1 MKIHTY
7 GIEHAPLIIM
17 LPGSFCNA
25 DTMEDIITRL
35 ETEFHI
41 LAVDYSGQYPGS
53 EKPFTSRSGEAAEI
67 VRHLS
72 EHSLSSVAL
81 VYGQSMGGEIGLELL
96 SQLKKNN
103 IAVGAAFFD
112 GGPFLRFPK
121 AVSKLLGSKF
131 RSIIGNLRGKTL
143 EESLREPT
151 IVKFSGGKPERYS
164 SMLGPIC
171 RNAMYMS
178 DETLEREADA
188 CVTFDYPG
196 VDRDFQKNLYFF
208 YSREESAWRFCHRK
222 LQKAYPHAQYK
233 LVSGYGHVG
242 YPGEHPDEYCGWL
255 SSLARGE
262 KPEDFFAEG
271 KVMDDKQKSKDYFN
285 SHSSTIINRNGY
297 WSFDYRITAKYLKRQ
312 NVRKL
317 IDIGCGNGAFLEMF
331 HNAAPGVMLYGIDL
345 SHEMVAQS
353 RLRLPEADIVEGDAE
368 DIPFDDETFDAA
380 SCHMSIHHHPH
391 PEKSISEMY
400 RILEKDG
407 CVVINELT
415 GPALLR
421 RFMNWWFTKWPT
433 GDHAVYS
440 AAEMEEMLREAGF
453 EHIHSRLIT
462 PFTYVCTGRKC
473 GSADC

>member
-7 GIEHAPLIIM
+7 GSEHAPAIIM

-25 DTMEDIITRL
+25 DTMANIITVL
-35 ETEFHI
+35 EAEFHI
-41 LAVDYSGQYPGS
+41 LAADYNGQYAGS
-53 EKPFTSRSGEAAEI
+53 EKSFTSRSGEAKEI
-67 VRHLS
+67 IHYLL
-72 EHSLSSVAL
+72 EHSQSSVAL
-81 VYGQSMGGEIGLELL
+81 VYGQSMGCEIGLELL

-121 AVSKLLGSKF
+121 AVSILLGRKF
-131 RSIIGNLRGKTL
+131 KTIIGNLRGKTL
-143 EESLREPT
+143 EEALREPT

-164 SMLGPIC
+164 SLLGPIC
-171 RNAMYMS
+171 RNAIYMS

-196 VDRDFQKNLYFF
+196 MDRDFQKSLYFF

-222 LQKAYPHAQYK
+222 LKKAYPHAHYW

-242 YPGEHPDEYCGWL
+242 YPGEHPEEYCEWL
-255 SSLARGE
+255 SALAHGE
-262 KPEDFFAEG
+262 KIEAFFPEDNI
-271 KVMDDKQKSKDYFN
+271 MDDKLKSKEYFN
-285 SHSSTIINRNGY
+285 SHSNTIINRNGY
-297 WSFDYRITAKYLKRQ
+297 WSYDYRITSKFLLRQ
-312 NVRKL
+312 NVRSL

-331 HNAAPGVMLYGIDL
+331 HNASPDVLLSGIDL

-353 RLRLPEADIVEGDAE
+353 RLRLPEANIVEGDAE
-368 DIPFDDETFDAA
+368 NMPFDDETFDAV

-391 PEKSISEMY
+391 PERSISEMY
-400 RILEKDG
+400 RILEKEG

-421 RFMNWWFTKWPT
+421 RFMNWWFSKWPT

-440 AAEMEEMLREAGF
+440 GAEMEKMLREAGF
-453 EHIHSRLIT
+453 EHIQSRMIT
-462 PFTYVCTGRKC
+462 PFTYICTGRKP
-473 GSADC
+473 GTK